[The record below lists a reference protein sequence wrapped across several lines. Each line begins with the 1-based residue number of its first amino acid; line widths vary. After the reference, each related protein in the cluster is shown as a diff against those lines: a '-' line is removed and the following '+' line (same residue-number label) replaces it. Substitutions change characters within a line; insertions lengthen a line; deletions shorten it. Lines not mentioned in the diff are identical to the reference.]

1 MHLGVYY
8 VIPEED
14 TSLLVA
20 LMLGV
25 GRTRDHLGL
34 EIFSFSLFGNLCP
47 AVSWPLPEVLTLER
61 SDLDKAPRLHA
72 SSLPVV
78 HIDSSPLWEGS
89 FPC

>member
-1 MHLGVYY
+1 MHLGDYY

-25 GRTRDHLGL
+25 GRTRDHPGL

-47 AVSWPLPEVLTLER
+47 EVSWPLPEVLTLES
-61 SDLDKAPRLHA
+61 SDLDKAPRPHTT
-72 SSLPVV
+72 SLPVV
-78 HIDSSPLWEGS
+78 HMVLCS
-89 FPC
+89 